1 MRSRYGYRG
10 TLALVLTAQS
20 ASYAFVLVWPRP
32 RRSTCI
38 DLKNTGWP
46 GVVYCEADAIN
57 RLLPQ
62 NILRQA
68 SDGRTAK
75 HEHFELE
82 RNEPPAKSPLPPQPQ
97 PSSF

>member
-1 MRSRYGYRG
+1 
-10 TLALVLTAQS
+10 VLTAQS